1 MAPGSQMW
9 LFFTFLPL
17 FCCEFNNSGFDF
29 LFWLQNRDGNV
40 SLFSDVAQKINCDT
54 NGEINYRLKINELQL
69 WLKVFTFKKVASRNN
84 LEEQRSAGR
93 VFFFFFHDPV
103 TKIMMIPLT
112 DATGASK
119 GLSPDLIQFPRRRL
133 QGGHWPISVMS
144 ETGRDERRTWAN
156 QTKGF
161 NLT

>member
-84 LEEQRSAGR
+84 LEEQRSAGI
-93 VFFFFFHDPV
+93 VFFFFSWSCHKDNDDTTDRCHRGQQRSESRPDPV
-103 TKIMMIPLT
+103 SQTETSRRPLAHQRYVG
-112 DATGASK
+112 D
-119 GLSPDLIQFPRRRL
+119 
-133 QGGHWPISVMS
+133 W
-144 ETGRDERRTWAN
+144 
-156 QTKGF
+156 
-161 NLT
+161 